1 MKASSPPPL
10 SRGCLPPRRRRDRT
24 LTGLGPRGPPAPP
37 TFCSSCGRAGG
48 GGGRGLP
55 GSAFVFPTPITFAEV
70 LRARGDAAVLHPE
83 VTGGTR
89 EGGIGSGA
97 PGRGGAHPAAGA
109 RRRIGGPGAAPT
121 HSPGGAQLREAR
133 GALSPGC
140 GAAARCAGAAA
151 GRPERGMSVGWL
163 APLPGVRRARR
174 LDAGRVGRAMAVARR
189 SPARPFRPLL
199 HSSSPLWSQAWPR
212 CRRRLRSRPAG
223 PVSG

>member
-1 MKASSPPPL
+1 MFTSKATPGPDS
-10 SRGCLPPRRRRDRT
+10 DR
-24 LTGLGPRGPPAPP
+24 LGPAGPTRTPHLLQQL
-37 TFCSSCGRAGG
+37 RAGG

-83 VTGGTR
+83 MTGGTR
-89 EGGIGSGA
+89 EGGIGSEA

-140 GAAARCAGAAA
+140 GAAARGAGAAA

-163 APLPGVRRARR
+163 APLPGVRRTRRARR

-212 CRRRLRSRPAG
+212 CRCRRRLRSRPAG